1 MAIIKKKQL
10 KEMTTPDIVNRYN
23 ELKLELSKE
32 RGQMAIGGSPTNPG
46 RVRELKRTLAKILTE
61 IKQREK
67 KREV

>member
-10 KEMTTPDIVNRYN
+10 KEMTSPDLVNRYN

>member
-10 KEMTTPDIVNRYN
+10 KEMTTPDLVNRYN

>member
-10 KEMTTPDIVNRYN
+10 KEMTTPDLVNRYN

-46 RVRELKRTLAKILTE
+46 RVKELRRTVAKILTE

>member
-10 KEMTTPDIVNRYN
+10 KEMTSPDLVNRYN

-61 IKQREK
+61 INQREK